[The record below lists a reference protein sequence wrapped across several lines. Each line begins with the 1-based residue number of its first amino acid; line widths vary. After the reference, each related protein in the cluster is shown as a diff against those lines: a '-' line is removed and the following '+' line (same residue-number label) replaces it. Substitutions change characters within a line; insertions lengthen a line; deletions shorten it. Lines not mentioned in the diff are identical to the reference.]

1 VPPVVDIGSFRGPP
15 LPLMVQKT
23 VSRRGRA
30 TLLGGELWAAS
41 DLLIETR
48 FKGKLDIQDHC
59 LIIATREHV
68 KAESAGH
75 QRATPRT
82 NRAGRARIGHVARFA
97 RSVQGEIGGTGL
109 RSGNRPREHPV
120 Q

>member
-1 VPPVVDIGSFRGPP
+1 
-15 LPLMVQKT
+15 MVQKT

-30 TLLGGELWAAS
+30 TLLGGEFWAAS

-59 LIIATREHV
+59 LIIATRGHV

-82 NRAGRARIGHVARFA
+82 NRAGRARIGWHLNLSRLTQEEKQAFD
-97 RSVQGEIGGTGL
+97 QG
-109 RSGNRPREHPV
+109 R
-120 Q
+120 